1 MSCAVFIK
9 HPQLHPFLVIIQL
22 NRPIILLNW
31 RTMKLIWL
39 SDSYWHNVIVIW
51 NFLLAACLF
60 EKMRKYVIFD
70 GRILV
75 SVDLE
80 SVQVWPMVSR
90 SRLLI

>member
-1 MSCAVFIK
+1 
-9 HPQLHPFLVIIQL
+9 
-22 NRPIILLNW
+22 
-31 RTMKLIWL
+31 
-39 SDSYWHNVIVIW
+39 
-51 NFLLAACLF
+51 
-60 EKMRKYVIFD
+60 MRKYVIFD